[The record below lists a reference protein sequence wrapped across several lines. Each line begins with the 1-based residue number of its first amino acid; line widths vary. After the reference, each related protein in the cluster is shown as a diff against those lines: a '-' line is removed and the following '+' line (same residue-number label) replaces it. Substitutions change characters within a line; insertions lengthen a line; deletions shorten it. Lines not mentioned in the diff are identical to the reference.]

1 MNVPK
6 LTAEDVPLFM
16 GILHDLFPGIE
27 VPVVE
32 NVDLRSAIAEEM
44 AANNIQPVEKLI
56 DKIEQFYDTKTIR
69 HGVMI
74 IGSTCSGKST
84 VWKTLQGSMNRLS
97 KSKPE
102 NFVAVRTF
110 PINPKAMS
118 LNSLYGSYNP
128 TTNEWTD
135 GVLSSTMRTVCLDE
149 KKDQKWL
156 VLYVF

>member
-16 GILHDLFPGIE
+16 GVLHDLFPGIE
-27 VPVVE
+27 IPNVE
-32 NVDLRSAIAEEM
+32 NADLRSAITEEM
-44 AANNIQPVEKLI
+44 TANNIQPVEKMV
-56 DKIEQFYDTKTIR
+56 DKICQFYETKTIR
-69 HGVMI
+69 HGVMV
-74 IGSTCSGKST
+74 IGLTCSGKST
-84 VWKTLQGSMNRLS
+84 VWKTLQGALNRLS

-102 NFVAVRTF
+102 QYVGVRTY

-128 TTNEWTD
+128 ATNEWTD

-156 VLYVF
+156 VL